1 MAEAVQRIPLP
12 DYDGVAFR
20 LSVAGENFRMHR
32 EQPAPSSGVNSF
44 LQEWK
49 AEASAHP
56 TAVLCR
62 GIDTLGPRRE
72 RR

>member
-1 MAEAVQRIPLP
+1 MAEAVPRIPLP

-20 LSVAGENFRMHR
+20 LSVAGENFRMRR
-32 EQPAPSSGVNSF
+32 EHPAPSSGVNSF
-44 LQEWK
+44 LQELQ
-49 AEASAHP
+49 AEASEHP

-62 GIDTLGPRRE
+62 GIDTLGPRPD